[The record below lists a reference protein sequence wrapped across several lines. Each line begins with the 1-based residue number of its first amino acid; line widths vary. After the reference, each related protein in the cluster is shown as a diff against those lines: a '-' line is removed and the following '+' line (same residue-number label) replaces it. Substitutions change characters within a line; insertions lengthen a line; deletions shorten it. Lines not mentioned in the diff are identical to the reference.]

1 MRLTSKL
8 FFVTLLSLTLFS
20 SCNMPEGEGG
30 TGVVRGYVKL
40 VLHPDDDYQLSVDTV
55 DAAKTDVFI
64 VYGDEEFYGDDV
76 ETDRDGQYQF
86 EYLLP
91 GRYTVFAYSTLPTGE
106 RVPVAETVT
115 LKRGSAVQVPTIYIH
130 EGKAYGTSIIKGKVW
145 GLYFHNE
152 NYRGAGWAYEHRVY
166 LRKLGDAYHQ
176 DDVRVGVD
184 GVFAFQKVQPGTYEV
199 ITYSEDA
206 LEVPS
211 PMIDTVTVEADQIF
225 EMTPDTTFVV
235 RIQV

>member
-1 MRLTSKL
+1 MKL
-8 FFVTLLSLTLFS
+8 FFVALLSLAFLS
-20 SCNMPEGEGG
+20 SCNFSEGEGG

-40 VLHPDDDYQLSVDTV
+40 VLHPDDDYQLNVDTV

-64 VYGDEEFYGDDV
+64 IYGDNDFYDDDV
-76 ETDRDGQYQF
+76 ETDRDGLYQF

-91 GRYTVFAYSTLPTGE
+91 GQYTVFSYSTLPSGE
-106 RVPVAETVT
+106 RVPVSETVT
-115 LKRGSAVQVPTIYIH
+115 IDRGSTVQVPTIYIH

-152 NYRGAGWAYEHRVY
+152 NYRGEGWAYEHRVY

-176 DDVRVGVD
+176 DDVRVGAD

-211 PMIDTVTVEADQIF
+211 PLIDTVTVEADQIF
-225 EMTPDTTFVV
+225 EMSPDTTFVV